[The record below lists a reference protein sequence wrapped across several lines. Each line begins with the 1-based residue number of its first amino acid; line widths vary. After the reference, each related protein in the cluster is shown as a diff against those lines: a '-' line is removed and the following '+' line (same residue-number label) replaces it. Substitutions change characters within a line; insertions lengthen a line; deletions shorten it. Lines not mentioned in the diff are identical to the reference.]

1 MVLCLSQSRSKA
13 CCERSVDRVLKDS
26 LARHLCKGT
35 SANNLVP
42 GGDIEDKPL
51 YRLRQAW
58 PLSLLNKTQMPLL
71 GGAVPRPLDGM
82 NGDQ

>member
-1 MVLCLSQSRSKA
+1 MLCLSQSRSKA
-13 CCERSVDRVLKDS
+13 CCERSVDPVLEDS

-71 GGAVPRPLDGM
+71 GRAVLSPLDGI
-82 NGDQ
+82 NDDQ